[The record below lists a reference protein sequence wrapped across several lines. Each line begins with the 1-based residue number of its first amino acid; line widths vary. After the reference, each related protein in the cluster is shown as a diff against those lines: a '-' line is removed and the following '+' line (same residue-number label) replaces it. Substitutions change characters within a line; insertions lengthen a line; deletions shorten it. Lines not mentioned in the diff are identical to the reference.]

1 MRDLPLRRVATPRGV
16 LAVRELGPSE
26 GRPLVLVHGNVSS
39 GRFFSAFAASL
50 VEASGGRLRVIVPD
64 LRGYGDTEAGP
75 IDATRG
81 VRDLSDDLIA
91 LAEVLGLNR
100 AAWLGWSMGAAV
112 VMQLTL
118 DRPGLVSHLILQA
131 PVSPV
136 GFGGTRGVHGAPNAD
151 DFAGSGGGVASPD
164 FCRLLA
170 EGDRSADS
178 PQSPRSVLRAFYF
191 KPPFALPPE
200 EEDAL
205 VEAMLKGKLGP
216 GYYPGDF
223 TASTSWPGVAPG
235 DAGINNAI
243 APKHLD
249 LRAFGRLKSG
259 PPVLWVRGADDAIV
273 SDSSAFDLAYLG
285 SLGLVPGWPGVE
297 SCPPQP
303 MVGQMKAVLDEYA
316 QAGGEVHSVV
326 LPDCGHSPHIER
338 PDEVR
343 AAVLRHLG

>member
-1 MRDLPLRRVATPRGV
+1 MRDLPLRRVGTPRGAF
-16 LAVRELGPSE
+16 AVREVGPAE
-26 GRPLVLVHGNVSS
+26 GRPLFLVHGNVSS
-39 GRFFSAFAASL
+39 GRFFSGFAASL

-81 VRDLSDDLIA
+81 VRNLSDDLIT
-91 LAEVLGLNR
+91 LAESLGIDR

-136 GFGGTRGVHGAPNAD
+136 GFGGTHGVHGTPNAE

-164 FCRLLA
+164 FARLLA
-170 EGDRSADS
+170 QGDRSADS

-191 KPPFALPPE
+191 KPPFALPE
-200 EEDAL
+200 DEEDAL
-205 VEAMLKGKLGP
+205 VDAMIKGKTGP
-216 GYYPGDF
+216 GYYPGDYISSP
-223 TASTSWPGVAPG
+223 TWPGVAPG
-235 DAGINNAI
+235 VKGINNAI
-243 APKHLD
+243 SPKYLD
-249 LRAFGRLKSG
+249 LRAFGRVKAG
-259 PPVLWVRGADDAIV
+259 PPVLWIRGADDSVV
-273 SDSSAFDLAYLG
+273 SDTSAFDLALLG
-285 SLGLVPGWPGVE
+285 SLGVVPGWPGAE

-303 MVGQMKAVLDEYA
+303 MVTQMKAVLDEYA
-316 QAGGEVHSVV
+316 QAGGQVDNLV

-343 AAVLRHLG
+343 AELLRILG